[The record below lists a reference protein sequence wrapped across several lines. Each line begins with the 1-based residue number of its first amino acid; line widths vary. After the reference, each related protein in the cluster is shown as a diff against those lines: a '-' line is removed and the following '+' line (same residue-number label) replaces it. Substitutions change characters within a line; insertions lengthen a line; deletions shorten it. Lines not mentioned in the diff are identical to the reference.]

1 MRHLS
6 VVVTAAALLMGG
18 TSAMAMDAAQPD
30 TSLQL
35 AQSSGSGG
43 DANGGQNAGNA
54 GGPQAMPNQQAHD
67 LLESHTGAT
76 LSGDEI
82 HAYGDDAF
90 TGYDSDGDGYLSDEE
105 WGTRNSAYW
114 EMQTDTAADFDADAY
129 NNDSLSAYDTDADGR
144 VSKEEW
150 DAQVDTYYGTLD
162 TNGDGQVDQ
171 SELDAA
177 RKM

>member
-6 VVVTAAALLMGG
+6 MAVAAAALL
-18 TSAMAMDAAQPD
+18 TSTSVLAMEPAGPAAPLQ
-30 TSLQL
+30 LQL
-35 AQSSGSGG
+35 AQSG
-43 DANGGQNAGNA
+43 NAGDA

-90 TGYDSDGDGYLSDEE
+90 VGYDSDGDGYLSDEE
-105 WGTRNSAYW
+105 WGTRNNAYW
-114 EMQTDTAADFDADAY
+114 ELQQDMASDFDPDVY
-129 NNDSLSAYDTDADGR
+129 GSETMTYYDVDADGR

-150 DAQVDTYYGTLD
+150 DTQVDSYYGSLD
-162 TNGDGQVDQ
+162 IDGSGTVEQD
-171 SELDAA
+171 ELDAA
-177 RKM
+177 RTR